1 MGWIIAAVIA
11 LVIIGI
17 LAIPANVRLR
27 ANGGGVSAVL
37 KILFFKYALYPL
49 EDKPKKKKRAKKAK
63 KKTVGTKAAPTQKSK
78 KKNDLGSILDLV
90 KSIAL
95 PIVNGLGKHLR
106 IRLKKLHV
114 IIGCEDAAE
123 TAVLYGIA
131 CNACDEL
138 LEILG
143 RAMKYSA
150 DSGAVYIDTDYVSE
164 KTSFDIDVVFKLRV
178 YGALSILLKALMG
191 YIKK

>member
-1 MGWIIAAVIA
+1 MGWIIAAAIA

-17 LAIPANVRLR
+17 FALPANVRLR
-27 ANGGGVSAVL
+27 ADNGGVSAVL
-37 KILFFKYALYPL
+37 NILFFKYTLYPST
-49 EDKPKKKKRAKKAK
+49 DKPKKKKRVKKAK
-63 KKTVGTKAAPTQKSK
+63 KKTGGTKTASTQKPK
-78 KKNDLGSILDLV
+78 KKTDLGSIIDLV

-95 PIVNGLGKHLR
+95 PIVKGLGKHLR
-106 IRLKKLHV
+106 IRLKKLCI

-143 RAMKYSA
+143 RAMNYSA

-164 KTSFDIDVVFKLRV
+164 KTSFDIDVIFKLNV
-178 YGALSILLKALMG
+178 YGALSILLKALIG

>member
-1 MGWIIAAVIA
+1 MGWIIAAAIV

-17 LAIPANVRLR
+17 FALPVSIRLH
-27 ANGGGVSAVL
+27 ADNGGASAVL
-37 KILFFKYALYPL
+37 STLFFKYTLYPA
-49 EDKPKKKKRAKKAK
+49 EDKPKRKKKKKNK
-63 KKTVGTKAAPTQKSK
+63 TEKKTSGGKAVPKSK
-78 KKNDLGSILDLV
+78 KGADINALFELV
-90 KSIAL
+90 KTIAL
-95 PIVNGLGKHLR
+95 PIVKSLGKHLR
-106 IRLKKLHV
+106 IRLKRLHV

-164 KTSFDIDVVFKLRV
+164 KTSFDIDVVFKLNV
-178 YGALSILLKALMG
+178 YGALSILLKAFLS

>member
-1 MGWIIAAVIA
+1 MWIIAAAVA
-11 LVIIGI
+11 LVITGI
-17 LAIPANVRLR
+17 LALPANVRLS
-27 ANGGGVSAVL
+27 ADNSGVSAVL
-37 KILFFKYALYPL
+37 KILFFKHTLYPL
-49 EDKPKKKKRAKKAK
+49 EDKPEKKKRVKKAK
-63 KKTVGTKAAPTQKSK
+63 KKTGVAKTAPTQKPQ
-78 KKNDLGSILDLV
+78 KKNDIRSILELV

-95 PIVNGLGKHLR
+95 PIVKGLGKHLR

-164 KTSFDIDVVFKLRV
+164 KTSFDIDVVFKLNV